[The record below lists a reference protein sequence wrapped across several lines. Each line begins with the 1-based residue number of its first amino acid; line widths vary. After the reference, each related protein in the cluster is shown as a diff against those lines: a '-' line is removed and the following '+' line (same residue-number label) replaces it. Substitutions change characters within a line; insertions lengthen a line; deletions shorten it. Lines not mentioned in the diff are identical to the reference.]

1 MTSSGRSFDAAGRT
15 MIEALASRGTIA
27 LDNARLHHAIQEADR
42 RKDDFLAMLA
52 HELRNPLGPVR
63 NAVQYLY
70 LTGAKDAHLLNAC
83 AMIDRQVTHM
93 ARLVDDLLDA
103 TRIAHGKILLRKE
116 RCDLARLV
124 RQTAEDF
131 RSIFDGS
138 GLELEVAVP
147 AGPIWVEGDPTRLAQ
162 MVGNLLHNAHK
173 FTDPGGRVSV
183 GVTLEPESR
192 SVFIRVRD
200 QGIGITA
207 EMLPHVFEVFTQA
220 DRSLARSRGGLGMGL
235 ALVKGLAQLHG
246 GEVGAASPGLG
257 QGAEFTIRLPLAAAH
272 LPPPA
277 LPLPQCN
284 GKNYRVLVIEDNMD
298 TAESTRML
306 LSLAGHEVQTAYTGA
321 AGLEAARKFH
331 PQVILCDIG
340 LPGGLNGYD
349 VVRALRQDPTLAT
362 GYVIALTGYGRDE
375 DLRQAQE
382 AGFDLHFTKPVDYE
396 HLCRALAC
404 LPARG

>member
-1 MTSSGRSFDAAGRT
+1 
-15 MIEALASRGTIA
+15 
-27 LDNARLHHAIQEADR
+27 
-42 RKDDFLAMLA
+42 
-52 HELRNPLGPVR
+52 
-63 NAVQYLY
+63 
-70 LTGAKDAHLLNAC
+70 
-83 AMIDRQVTHM
+83 
-93 ARLVDDLLDA
+93 
-103 TRIAHGKILLRKE
+103 
-116 RCDLARLV
+116 
-124 RQTAEDF
+124 
-131 RSIFDGS
+131 
-138 GLELEVAVP
+138 
-147 AGPIWVEGDPTRLAQ
+147 
-162 MVGNLLHNAHK
+162 
-173 FTDPGGRVSV
+173 
-183 GVTLEPESR
+183 
-192 SVFIRVRD
+192 
-200 QGIGITA
+200 
-207 EMLPHVFEVFTQA
+207 MLPHVFEVFTQA

-246 GEVGAASPGLG
+246 GEVGAVSPGLG

-272 LPPPA
+272 LPAPA
-277 LPLPQCN
+277 LPLPQYN

-321 AGLEAARKFH
+321 AGLEAARKFL

-349 VVRALRQDPTLAT
+349 VVRALRKDPTLAT